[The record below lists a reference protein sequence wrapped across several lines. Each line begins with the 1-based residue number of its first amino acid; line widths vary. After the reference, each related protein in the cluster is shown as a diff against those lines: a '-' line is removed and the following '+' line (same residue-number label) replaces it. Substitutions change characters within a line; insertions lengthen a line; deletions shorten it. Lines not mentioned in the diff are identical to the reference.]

1 MFKSNHDKYKKKYF
15 SSFYNKIKRK
25 EKHEEKEREAYLN
38 ILSSTLNIPSDI
50 LTGDPII
57 TIIGRNEISIENY
70 RRIIEYTNK
79 NIKVQTN
86 IGNIL
91 IQGKDIKISYFGKD
105 EMKIA
110 GKFELIKHNEV
121 DGKQGG

>member
-1 MFKSNHDKYKKKYF
+1 MNKMFKSKHEKYKKKYF
-15 SSFYNKIKRK
+15 NSFYNKIKKR
-25 EKHEEKEREAYLN
+25 EKREEKERESYLN
-38 ILSSTLNIPSDI
+38 ILSSTLNLPSDI

-70 RRIIEYTNK
+70 RRIIEYTSK
-79 NIKVQTN
+79 NIKILTN
-86 IGNIL
+86 IGSIS

-110 GKFELIKHNEV
+110 GKFELIKHNGV
-121 DGKQGG
+121 DV

>member
-1 MFKSNHDKYKKKYF
+1 MNKMFKSKHEKYKKKYF
-15 SSFYNKIKRK
+15 NSFYNKIKKK
-25 EKHEEKEREAYLN
+25 EKKEEKERESYLN
-38 ILSSTLNIPSDI
+38 ILSSTLNLPSDI

-79 NIKVQTN
+79 NIKILTN
-86 IGNIL
+86 IGSIS
-91 IQGKDIKISYFGKD
+91 IQGKDIRISYFGKD

-110 GKFELIKHNEV
+110 GRFELIKHNGV
-121 DGKQGG
+121 DV